1 VLPVTVRVLFPI
13 AIVIVVNF
21 LFSAACRHRSAL
33 AVYSEMSSS
42 GEAGRVRTVVD
53 GDVGAANGEL
63 KEDLSPQGEV
73 GLDLVN
79 RYMVCRSM
87 FYLREERK

>member
-1 VLPVTVRVLFPI
+1 
-13 AIVIVVNF
+13 
-21 LFSAACRHRSAL
+21 
-33 AVYSEMSSS
+33 MSSS

-73 GLDLVN
+73 GWP
-79 RYMVCRSM
+79 C
-87 FYLREERK
+87 E